1 MCVLTRW
8 VCAVMVA
15 MACLS
20 TSAQD
25 EEGDVID
32 VIGRAHAVLEPD
44 YIEWTVEITTKDKLP
59 KLALEV
65 NDAVLQSLLK
75 IAKSAKVE
83 EKDITQGLPAVEQYF
98 GVRNH
103 GGPEADEYKETHV
116 KRRVTFNLRDLDE
129 FEEALDA
136 IHGLGVVHQ
145 IKYKSSAYD
154 KTLAKVKR
162 DALLDAKAQATDLAG
177 ALGQKIGPAVSVEVS
192 QEYDTYRGGLFGD
205 SDDGDWRDDEDR
217 KAAGADGKIHVL
229 AYAYVD
235 FKLEP

>member
-1 MCVLTRW
+1 MRLLSVL
-8 VCAVMVA
+8 VCAVLTVLPG
-15 MACLS
+15 LS
-20 TSAQD
+20 TAAQD

-32 VIGRAHAVLEPD
+32 VVGRAHAVLEPD
-44 YIEWTVEITTKDKLP
+44 YVEWTVQIKTKDKLP

-65 NDAVLQSLLK
+65 NDAILQALLK
-75 IAKSAKVE
+75 IAKSARVD

-116 KRRVTFNLRDLDE
+116 ERRVTFKMRDMDE

-136 IHGLGVVHQ
+136 IHTLGVVYQ
-145 IKYKSSAYD
+145 VKYKSSAYD

-177 ALGQKIGPAVSVEVS
+177 ALGQKIGPAVSVEVK
-192 QEYDTYRGGLFGD
+192 QDYITYRGGLFGGP
-205 SDDGDWRDDEDR
+205 DDHDWRDDEDR
-217 KAAGADGKIHVL
+217 KAADADGKIHVL